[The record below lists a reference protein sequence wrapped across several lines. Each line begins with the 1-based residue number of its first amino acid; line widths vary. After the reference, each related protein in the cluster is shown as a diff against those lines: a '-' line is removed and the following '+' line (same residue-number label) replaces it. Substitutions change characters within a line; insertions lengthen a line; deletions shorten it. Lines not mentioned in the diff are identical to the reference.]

1 MSLAPPQERLQLPET
16 LRDQLFDYRR
26 RVWSIKMIEAVA
38 AAIFGLLVA
47 YLLMFLIDRVWDTP
61 ASIRL
66 LLFVSAWVGA
76 AIVPLAFYRWIWR
89 NRRLEQLAR
98 LLGRSHPQIG
108 DQLLGVIELV
118 RSDAEQA
125 RSRALCEAAIHQVA
139 QDASRRDFR
148 AAVPNPRHRLWGWL
162 VGAGAACSLGL
173 LAACPD
179 AATNAWRRLL
189 APWSDTPRY
198 TFAAVQPLPGTMVV
212 AHGEPFAVAAR
223 LGEKTAWRPREGV
236 VQLGEQHPITAPLR
250 DGQYEFELPSQ
261 IDPGWLDVRIGDSAQ
276 RVRVEPMLRPELT
289 SVVADVTL
297 PDYLGRHGTQ
307 QKDVRGG
314 AVSLV
319 KGSTASFTAIASR
332 DLKAAE
338 VDGQK
343 RRPQGSKVSSQA
355 TRIDGT

>member
-1 MSLAPPQERLQLPET
+1 MSLAPPQERLQLPKT
-16 LRDQLFDYRR
+16 LCDQLFDYRR

-38 AAIFGLLVA
+38 AAIFDLLVA
-47 YLLMFLIDRVWDTP
+47 FLLMFLIDRVWDTP

-76 AIVPLAFYRWIWR
+76 AIVPLAFHRWIWR

-125 RSRALCEAAIHQVA
+125 RSWALCEAAIHQVA

-148 AAVPNPRHRLWGWL
+148 AAVPNPWHRLWGWL

-212 AHGEPFAVAAR
+212 AHGEPFAVA
-223 LGEKTAWRPREGV
+223 
-236 VQLGEQHPITAPLR
+236 
-250 DGQYEFELPSQ
+250 
-261 IDPGWLDVRIGDSAQ
+261 
-276 RVRVEPMLRPELT
+276 
-289 SVVADVTL
+289 
-297 PDYLGRHGTQ
+297 
-307 QKDVRGG
+307 
-314 AVSLV
+314 
-319 KGSTASFTAIASR
+319 
-332 DLKAAE
+332 
-338 VDGQK
+338 
-343 RRPQGSKVSSQA
+343 
-355 TRIDGT
+355 